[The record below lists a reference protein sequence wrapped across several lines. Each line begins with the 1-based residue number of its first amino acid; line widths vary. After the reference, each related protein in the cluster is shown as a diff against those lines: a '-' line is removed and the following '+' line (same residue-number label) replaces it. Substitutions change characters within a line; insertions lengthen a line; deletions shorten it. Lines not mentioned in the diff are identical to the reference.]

1 MLRTKVTIA
10 LLLPLTGSN
19 ATIGADMLSAAQQ
32 ALLELGGP
40 NLAITPKDT
49 GGTADGA
56 RAAAT
61 EAIADGAKLIVGPLT
76 APEIDA
82 VRPVAQAATVN
93 MIAFSNVAAV
103 AGNGVY
109 LIGFL
114 PSQEIDR
121 VVGYA
126 FSTGASHFAV
136 IAPTN
141 PYGQLSIAA
150 LQAAAA
156 KFGASVD
163 ASESFSPDES
173 NLEAT
178 VQRLTNNGAPS
189 FTAVLLPEGDQ
200 QLKDVALQLSTQK
213 ITPPQ
218 FRLLGTGLWDG
229 PGLGGESALIGGWY
243 ASPPTEAR
251 TGFEQRFAQI
261 YGHRPQRLAS
271 LAYDAVGVAAVLD
284 RSGGDFSTNSLTNPS
299 GFAGTNGVFRFLADG
314 TNERGLAVVEVEPAG
329 VSVISPAPQSF
340 APGP

>member
-1 MLRTKVTIA
+1 MLQNKVTVA
-10 LLLPLTGSN
+10 VLLPLTGGN
-19 ATIGADMLSAAQQ
+19 AAIGADMLNAAQQ

-49 GGTADGA
+49 GGTAEGA
-56 RAAAT
+56 KAAAA

-82 VRPVAQAATVN
+82 VRPLAQAASVN

-114 PSQEIDR
+114 PSQEITR
-121 VVGYA
+121 VVGFA
-126 FSTGASHFAV
+126 FSTGAAHFGV
-136 IAPTN
+136 LAPSN
-141 PYGQLSIAA
+141 PYGQLSVAA
-150 LQAAAA
+150 LQAAAT
-156 KFGASVD
+156 KYGASVD
-163 ASESFSPDES
+163 ASESFAPDES
-173 NLEAT
+173 DLTAA

-200 QLKDVALQLSTQK
+200 QLKDVALQLATQK
-213 ITPPQ
+213 IAPPQ
-218 FRLLGTGLWDG
+218 FRLLGTGLWDA
-229 PGLGGESALIGGWY
+229 PGLGSEPALIGGWY

-284 RSGGDFSTNSLTNPS
+284 RSNSDFSAASLTNPS

-314 TNERGLAVVEVEPAG
+314 TNERGLAVVEVEAAG
-329 VSVISPAPQSF
+329 VSVVSPAPQSF
-340 APGP
+340 APAP

>member
-1 MLRTKVTIA
+1 MLENKATIA
-10 LLLPLTGSN
+10 LLLPLTGAN
-19 ATIGADMLSAAQQ
+19 ATIGADMLAAAQQ

-40 NLAITPKDT
+40 QLALVPKDT
-49 GGTADGA
+49 GGTAEGA

-61 EAIADGAKLIVGPLT
+61 EAIADGAKLLVGPLT

-82 VRPVAQAATVN
+82 VRPVALAASVN
-93 MIAFSNVAAV
+93 IIAFSNVATV

-126 FSTGASHFAV
+126 LSTGATHIGI
-136 IAPTN
+136 IAAEN
-141 PYGQLSIAA
+141 PYGQLSVAA
-150 LQAAAA
+150 LQAAAT
-156 KFGASVD
+156 KYGASVD
-163 ASESFSPDES
+163 ASVSFAPDES
-173 NLEAT
+173 NLEAS

-189 FTAVLLPEGDQ
+189 FTAVLLPEGEQ
-200 QLKDVALQLSTQK
+200 QLKDVALQLSAQK
-213 ITPPQ
+213 IAPPQ

-229 PGLGGESALIGGWY
+229 PGLGTESALVGGWY

-261 YGHRPQRLAS
+261 YGRRPQRLAS

-314 TNERGLAVVEVEPAG
+314 TNERGLAVVEVEAAG

-340 APGP
+340 APAP